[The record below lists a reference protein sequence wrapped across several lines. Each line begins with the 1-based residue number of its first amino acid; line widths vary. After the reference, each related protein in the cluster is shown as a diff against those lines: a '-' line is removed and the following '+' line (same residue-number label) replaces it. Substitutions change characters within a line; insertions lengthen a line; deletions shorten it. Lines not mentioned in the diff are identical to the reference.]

1 MMVLM
6 LMMLLLN
13 LTFAWSVVA
22 LVISIKKTFN
32 FDVCLFVCLKRSNLT
47 TADVQGTV
55 CLVCEPDL
63 SS

>member
-22 LVISIKKTFN
+22 LVISIKETFN
-32 FDVCLFVCLKRSNLT
+32 FCLFVCLF
-47 TADVQGTV
+47 
-55 CLVCEPDL
+55 EEI
-63 SS
+63 

>member
-22 LVISIKKTFN
+22 LDISIKKTFN
-32 FDVCLFVCLKRSNLT
+32 FDFCLFVCLF
-47 TADVQGTV
+47 
-55 CLVCEPDL
+55 EEI
-63 SS
+63 